1 MEIQNQVGRSLRGN
15 LTRVRAV
22 LDGSVS
28 QGIDGVGQVADR
40 VCKAFGFR
48 DGRGRWQRASCCAA
62 LADLE
67 AAGHVSLPRGRPSR
81 GGVWRP
87 RVLPRPVAP
96 AAEVPGTVG
105 EVRDLA
111 LVRVETDEQRRVWN
125 TLMAHEHPR
134 GAGGCP
140 DPADG
145 LTLSGSHHDTCLVN
159 VVSVSV
165 SKMMRCGSVGIS
177 RPRRRHGRRR
187 SPARFPTGCGRP
199 PGRPSDSARRRPGVH
214 RPGTSTAPRG
224 NKLRSPVMRRP
235 FRQPAGPGEARR
247 PSRPAFVSSTSRQ
260 VSQQLSGLRRRA
272 GRL

>member
-1 MEIQNQVGRSLRGN
+1 MRVCAGLRRPVVGCSRRMNEPREKNVGRLPN
-15 LTRVRAV
+15 
-22 LDGSVS
+22 
-28 QGIDGVGQVADR
+28 
-40 VCKAFGFR
+40 
-48 DGRGRWQRASCCAA
+48 
-62 LADLE
+62 
-67 AAGHVSLPRGRPSR
+67 GHVVSR
-81 GGVWRP
+81 
-87 RVLPRPVAP
+87 LP
-96 AAEVPGTVG
+96 AARHLHPGIRQGATVPGTG
-105 EVRDLA
+105 
-111 LVRVETDEQRRVWN
+111 
-125 TLMAHEHPR
+125 P
-134 GAGGCP
+134 GCP